1 MAAESFLRLLQ
12 FSDGLFP
19 AGGYA
24 HSFGLET
31 LVQSGRV
38 QNAEDVSVF
47 LTSYLENSAAPTDA
61 VAVLCAA
68 KYSRAADLN
77 ALIHLDRLLDALKP
91 AAESREASRQMG
103 RQTLR

>member
-1 MAAESFLRLLQ
+1 MPAESFLRLLQ

-38 QNAEDVSVF
+38 QNANDVSAF
-47 LTSYLENSAAPTDA
+47 LAAYLEGSAAPTDA
-61 VAVLCAA
+61 VAVLSAA
-68 KYSRAADLN
+68 KHSLDG
-77 ALIHLDRLLDALKP
+77 ALDAPIHLDRFLDALKP
-91 AAESREASRQMG
+91 AAETREASRQMG
-103 RQTLR
+103 RQTL